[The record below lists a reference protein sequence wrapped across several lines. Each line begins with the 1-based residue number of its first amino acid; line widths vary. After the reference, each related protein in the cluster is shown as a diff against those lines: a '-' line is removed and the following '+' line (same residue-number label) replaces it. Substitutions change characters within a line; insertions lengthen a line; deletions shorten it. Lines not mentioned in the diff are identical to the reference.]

1 MKVMNWT
8 SVLAVLLAVLIQGC
22 ALTPQNLH
30 LDPEIDVQGEAVA
43 VDTLVTLMV
52 RDSRSSKVL
61 GEVGD
66 PNDPN
71 QEMVDVTLD
80 EDFIP
85 LMTERVTEALEKRG
99 FSVVPDGE
107 ALTRSLIIDISSLD
121 LNSEKT
127 PFNFETELRAEVA
140 ATAQNTNEIY
150 ERRYYVRSFQE
161 TAGPPFEKHSNQLV
175 NDAVSNALSDM
186 FNDDKLFEMLAR

>member
-1 MKVMNWT
+1 MKITKWASALSLV
-8 SVLAVLLAVLIQGC
+8 VAVAIQGC
-22 ALTPQNLH
+22 ALKPQNLH
-30 LDPEIDVQGEAVA
+30 LDPEIDVTGDSVA
-43 VDTLVTLMV
+43 VDTLIALSI
-52 RDSRSSKVL
+52 RDGRSSKVL

-85 LMTERVTEALEKRG
+85 LLTDKVSAALEKRG
-99 FSVVPDGE
+99 FSVVPASE
-107 ALTRSLIIDISSLD
+107 ALTRSLIIEIGSLD

-127 PFNFETELRAEVA
+127 PFNFQTELRAEVV
-140 ATAQNTNEIY
+140 ATGQNTTEQY
-150 ERRYYVRSFQE
+150 ERRYYVRSYQE

-186 FNDDKLFEMLAR
+186 LNDDKLFEMLAR

>member
-71 QEMVDVTLD
+71 QEMVDVTLLAD
-80 EDFIP
+80 QIGIIHASIAQLFLVFMCSI
-85 LMTERVTEALEKRG
+85 ALLTSSSAICWYCRLI
-99 FSVVPDGE
+99 VVST
-107 ALTRSLIIDISSLD
+107 L
-121 LNSEKT
+121 
-127 PFNFETELRAEVA
+127 
-140 ATAQNTNEIY
+140 
-150 ERRYYVRSFQE
+150 
-161 TAGPPFEKHSNQLV
+161 
-175 NDAVSNALSDM
+175 
-186 FNDDKLFEMLAR
+186 